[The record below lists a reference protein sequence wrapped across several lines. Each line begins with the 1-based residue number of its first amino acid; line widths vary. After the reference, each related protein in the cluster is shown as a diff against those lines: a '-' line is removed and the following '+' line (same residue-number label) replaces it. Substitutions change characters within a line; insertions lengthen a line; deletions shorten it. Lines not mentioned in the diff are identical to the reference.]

1 MYHVG
6 LQDHRSRIFILWVS
20 CKNNDPKGDTSNW
33 LADSLQKPQ
42 YEDDFLFSNFQLW
55 THILRSEVDQLIY
68 SQTEKICCFVET
80 LCK

>member
-1 MYHVG
+1 MKVPCRITG
-6 LQDHRSRIFILWVS
+6 SSQQDFDFVDKLQTLT
-20 CKNNDPKGDTSNW
+20 PKEASNW

-42 YEDDFLFSNFQLW
+42 YEDYFLFLSFQLW
-55 THILRSEVDQLIY
+55 THILRSEIDQLIY